1 MARLTVQDVN
11 NFALSKNCELSP
23 EELNFTFL
31 FIKKNWQEILKNPS
45 LFDINHYQSH
55 YSPENF
61 AKIKQ
66 VYNEYFNRFSQYLK

>member
-1 MARLTVQDVN
+1 MYSIIEKYMARLTVQDVN

-45 LFDINHYQSH
+45 LFDINH
-55 YSPENF
+55 
-61 AKIKQ
+61 
-66 VYNEYFNRFSQYLK
+66 